1 MECFFFLSGI
11 GLFYSLDR
19 PKSLIAWYKK
29 RYIRIMFPYMFVAIP
44 WYMWGAYFHDET
56 ISQFLIN
63 VSTLNYWLYHEG
75 VWFVAVL
82 IPVYAISPFL
92 YKLVLSRYCWYAI
105 IPLITASALCILIPC
120 DGIVYNIIWAIH
132 RLPCFFI
139 GFAAAKYIKHNLTVN
154 LWVVIFLSCSLMMV
168 LRWLDPMVGWWWPMI
183 FIWIPFLCFIFER
196 YRYIGNS
203 LQIFGVISLE
213 SYLFNICL
221 GDIVPAFEFDGFGLL
236 RYLVI
241 VVAGCTLAYHAHNLC
256 SRSYRFARQ

>member
-1 MECFFFLSGI
+1 
-11 GLFYSLDR
+11 
-19 PKSLIAWYKK
+19 
-29 RYIRIMFPYMFVAIP
+29 
-44 WYMWGAYFHDET
+44 
-56 ISQFLIN
+56 
-63 VSTLNYWLYHEG
+63 
-75 VWFVAVL
+75 
-82 IPVYAISPFL
+82 
-92 YKLVLSRYCWYAI
+92 
-105 IPLITASALCILIPC
+105 
-120 DGIVYNIIWAIH
+120 
-132 RLPCFFI
+132 
-139 GFAAAKYIKHNLTVN
+139 
-154 LWVVIFLSCSLMMV
+154 
-168 LRWLDPMVGWWWPMI
+168 MI